1 MRDWRNI
8 TVKREQVESFGTFLY
23 DNEIEFEEESAEST
37 DTSVQFEVCVDEEEH
52 EALTEYLEELEEYN
66 Y

>member
-23 DNEIEFEEESAEST
+23 DNEIEFEEEIADST